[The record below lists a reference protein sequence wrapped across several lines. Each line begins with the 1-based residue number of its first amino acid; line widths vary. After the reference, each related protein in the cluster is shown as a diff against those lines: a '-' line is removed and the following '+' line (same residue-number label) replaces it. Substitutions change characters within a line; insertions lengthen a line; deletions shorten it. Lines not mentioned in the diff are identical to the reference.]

1 MKNIK
6 SFLKQCIAEVV
17 VEPTEEGKLASL
29 AMAGLLGIGAMKSA
43 QHTAKHGSDS
53 DNKPKTHH
61 VSDPTKE
68 LPGEKN
74 MDGWDLADKY
84 STNKAKAAKGLQPM
98 MKFTKFIKECIAEV
112 MVEPAPRKIKV
123 YGNPR
128 RLRATHLIKECIVEV
143 LRENLL
149 AEGFDPTSQGPNMPQ
164 ENPYPEMNAKMA
176 RLEEEQP
183 KDDSWARYEKGYNAG
198 KAHKRSGVKPEGK
211 MDSVAKVG
219 YHDAITGK
227 DSATPETVRK
237 TVKEYST
244 VEKWKSKGQPV
255 VVVFFDSSQGK
266 NVIAKGT
273 ISEPQNTQVIVKLD
287 KYVGL
292 KSSVV
297 VPWEYV
303 KPIALGMT
311 DPIKETDSG
320 EISTNPHGR
329 YAQQAGAGQ
338 FDPDTFGKLNEY
350 DDQEAV
356 ITKVKKEV
364 YAALA
369 KEGFQPHGDQPRDY
383 VEYYLN
389 GFMTVQV
396 SVGYDSKAARVERYY
411 DSEMVNNMA
420 GHNVVKSFPVPV
432 PYNAAFVQKFIK
444 YAIALKRSGVGD
456 ESIFGGIDDLT
467 ESHRTQSTEVEW
479 LCPHCGQSTNIPV
492 EIESPSDYIAC
503 ADCEH
508 CSKEISDPKLDQM
521 VYAEVI
527 DYYSGKADYL
537 KDIHESDE
545 LKRKTKSAKD
555 LHAGDVIVSDNQNY
569 TVKRVIGPTRAEPYH
584 VRVYFREGSSST
596 VRKETQF
603 KLK

>member
-1 MKNIK
+1 MKNLK
-6 SFLKQCIAEVV
+6 SFLKQCIAEVI
-17 VEPTEEGKLASL
+17 VEPTDEGKLASL
-29 AMAGLLGIGAMKSA
+29 AMAGLLGVGAMKAA
-43 QHTAKHGSDS
+43 QHTPHHGSDDS
-53 DNKPKTHH
+53 NKPKIHH

-68 LPGEKN
+68 LPSEKD
-74 MDGWDLADKY
+74 MDSWDLADKY

-112 MVEPAPRKIKV
+112 IVEPVPRKVKV

-128 RLRATHLIKECIVEV
+128 RLQATRLIKECVIEV
-143 LRENLL
+143 LKENLL
-149 AEGFDPTSQGPNMPQ
+149 AEAFDPTSQGPNMPQ

-211 MDSVAKVG
+211 LDSVASVG

-237 TVKEYST
+237 TVKEKVVKEGSETIYKDREGGQWVYWMDNSDSGGKIRINPAN
-244 VEKWKSKGQPV
+244 VEKYLR
-255 VVVFFDSSQGK
+255 QGYRL
-266 NVIAKGT
+266 VT
-273 ISEPQNTQVIVKLD
+273 LEPWNDPKAVA
-287 KYVGL
+287 GL
-292 KSSVV
+292 R
-297 VPWEYV
+297 
-303 KPIALGMT
+303 
-311 DPIKETDSG
+311 KEN
-320 EISTNPHGR
+320 EHGR

-369 KEGFQPHGDQPRDY
+369 KEGFQPHGDEPRDY
-383 VEYYLN
+383 VEYYHN

-396 SVGYDSKAARVERYY
+396 SVGYDSRAARVERYY
-411 DSEMVNNMA
+411 DSEMVNNMP
-420 GHNVVKSFPVPV
+420 GHNVVKSFPVPI

-456 ESIFGGIDDLT
+456 ESIFGGIDDIE
-467 ESHRTQSTEVEW
+467 ESRRTQSVEIEW
-479 LCPHCGQSTNIPV
+479 PCPHCGQTTSIPV

-508 CSKEISDPKLDQM
+508 CGKEISDPKLDQQ
-521 VYAEVI
+521 VYATVI
-527 DYYSGKADYL
+527 NYYAGKAD
-537 KDIHESDE
+537 SM
-545 LKRKTKSAKD
+545 
-555 LHAGDVIVSDNQNY
+555 GD
-569 TVKRVIGPTRAEPYH
+569 R
-584 VRVYFREGSSST
+584 
-596 VRKETQF
+596 
-603 KLK
+603 